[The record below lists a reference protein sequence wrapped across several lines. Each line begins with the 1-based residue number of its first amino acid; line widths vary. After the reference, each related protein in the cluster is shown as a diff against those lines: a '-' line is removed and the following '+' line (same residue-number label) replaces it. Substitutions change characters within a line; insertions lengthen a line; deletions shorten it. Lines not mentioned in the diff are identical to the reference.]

1 MMDVEAEALFLAVTG
16 NTLNDVETKALVFRL
31 SGMLPEEKAEI
42 VLNTLATWTPRHWW
56 RDWLI
61 HYKKE
66 RPRHLATVKET
77 ANTCRLA
84 GLRASRKRQTL
95 AYTLG
100 NVNADA
106 LVHTLAKR
114 QENVK
119 AHTLGD
125 TLRQCTGKD
134 TALPAD

>member
-1 MMDVEAEALFLAVTG
+1 MMDVEAEALFLAVIG

-77 ANTCRLA
+77 ANTCRVA

-95 AYTLG
+95 ANTLG

-106 LVHTLAKR
+106 LVHTLANR
-114 QENVK
+114 QANVK

>member
-106 LVHTLAKR
+106 LVHTLANR

>member
-77 ANTCRLA
+77 ANTCRVA

-95 AYTLG
+95 ANTLG

-106 LVHTLAKR
+106 LVHTLANSK
-114 QENVK
+114 QM
-119 AHTLGD
+119 
-125 TLRQCTGKD
+125 
-134 TALPAD
+134 

>member
-77 ANTCRLA
+77 ANTCVA

-95 AYTLG
+95 ANTLG

-106 LVHTLAKR
+106 LVHTLANR
-114 QENVK
+114 QANVK

>member
-77 ANTCRLA
+77 ANTCRVA

-95 AYTLG
+95 VNTLG

-106 LVHTLAKR
+106 LVHTLANR
-114 QENVK
+114 QANVK
-119 AHTLGD
+119 AHALGD

>member
-106 LVHTLAKR
+106 LVHTLANR
-114 QENVK
+114 QANVK

>member
-31 SGMLPEEKAEI
+31 SGMLPEQKPEI

-77 ANTCRLA
+77 ANTCRVA

-95 AYTLG
+95 ANTLG

-106 LVHTLAKR
+106 LVHTLANR
-114 QENVK
+114 QANVK

>member
-66 RPRHLATVKET
+66 RPRHLATVKDT
-77 ANTCRLA
+77 R
-84 GLRASRKRQTL
+84 RKRQTL
-95 AYTLG
+95 ANTLG

-106 LVHTLAKR
+106 LVHTLANR
-114 QENVK
+114 QANVK

>member
-77 ANTCRLA
+77 ANTCRVA

-95 AYTLG
+95 ANTLG

-106 LVHTLAKR
+106 LVHPLANR
-114 QENVK
+114 QANVK

-134 TALPAD
+134 TALPAN